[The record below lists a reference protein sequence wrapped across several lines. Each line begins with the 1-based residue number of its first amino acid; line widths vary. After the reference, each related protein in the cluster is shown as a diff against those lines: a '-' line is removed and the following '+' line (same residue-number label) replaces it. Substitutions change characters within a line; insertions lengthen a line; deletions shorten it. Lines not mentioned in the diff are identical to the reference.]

1 MASTIRLKD
10 HWAEQRL
17 FLRRAIASGII
28 VVGLTS
34 IVVGRLTQLQILDYE
49 YFSAQS
55 QGNRIR
61 VQPLPPTRGLIFD
74 RNGAVLAENL
84 PSYQLELTPEQV
96 PDTNETLNRLANFNL
111 IPTEDIDGLKALIRT
126 HRSFDAIP
134 IRQRLSDEEVA
145 KFAIERPRFP
155 GVEIRARLVRNYPY
169 GEAVAH
175 ALGYVG
181 GINVEDM
188 NSIDQSNYLGTALI
202 GKVSVERQYESDLHG
217 QVGHADV
224 LANARGRIMQTLGDE
239 PSIPGKDLILT
250 LDIESQI
257 AAHTSLSGR
266 RGAVVAID
274 PKNGEI
280 LVFASAPAFDP
291 NAISIGMSRKQYR
304 TLQDDPDL
312 PLFNR
317 ALRGSYP
324 PGSTIKPFLGLAGLS
339 HDVRD
344 PDEKVFCGGH
354 YRIPG
359 NTHRYRDWKPAGH
372 GPMTLHAAIEQSC
385 DVYFYGLARELGI
398 DRMEIFL
405 KKFGLGNRTGIDIAG
420 EKPGLI
426 PSREWKKQAFSERED
441 QVWFPGETVITGIG
455 QGYMLV
461 TPLQLAHAT
470 ATLANRGVR
479 YRPTLLRAFAD
490 SVTDSARF
498 LEPEAL
504 ESVSGI
510 NNDQWE
516 RIISAMNAVM
526 QGRRGTARATGADAP
541 FTMAGKTGTAQ
552 VFTVAQDEE
561 YDEDEI
567 AERMRDHA
575 LFIGFAPLE
584 DPQIAVAVIV
594 ENGEHGSSTAAP
606 IGRQVIETY
615 LREVL

>member
-1 MASTIRLKD
+1 MATTVRLKD

-17 FLRRAIASGII
+17 FLQRVIVSGII

-34 IVVGRLTQLQILDYE
+34 IVVGRLTQLQVLNYE

-96 PDTNETLNRLANFNL
+96 PDTSETLARLARFDL
-111 IPTEDIDGLKALIRT
+111 IATEDIDELKALIRT

-134 IRQRLSDEEVA
+134 IRQRLSDADVA
-145 KFAIERPRFP
+145 RFAIERPRFP

-181 GINVEDM
+181 GINAEDM
-188 NSIDQSNYLGTALI
+188 KSIDQSNYLGTALI
-202 GKVSVERQYESDLHG
+202 GKVSVERNYESDLHG

-224 LANARGRIMQTLGDE
+224 LANARGRIMQILDDQ
-239 PSIPGKDLILT
+239 PSVPGKDLILT

-257 AAHTSLSGR
+257 AAHNGLVGR

-291 NAISIGMSRKQYR
+291 NAISIGMSRKEYR

-324 PGSTIKPFLGLAGLS
+324 PGSTIKPFLALAGLS
-339 HDVRD
+339 YDVLD
-344 PDEKVFCGGH
+344 PDRKVFCGGH
-354 YRIPG
+354 YRLPG
-359 NTHRYRDWKPAGH
+359 STHRYRDWKRGGH
-372 GPMTLHAAIEQSC
+372 GLMTLHEAIEQSC
-385 DVYFYGLARELGI
+385 DVYFYTLARELGI
-398 DRMEIFL
+398 DRMATFL
-405 KKFGLGNRTGIDIAG
+405 KNFGLGNRTGIDIAG
-420 EKPGLI
+420 EKPGLV
-426 PSREWKKQAFSERED
+426 PSREWKRQAFSNRAD
-441 QVWFPGETVITGIG
+441 QVWFPGETIITGIG
-455 QGYMLV
+455 QGYLLV

-470 ATLANRGVR
+470 AAIANRGIR
-479 YRPTLLRAFAD
+479 FRPTLLRAFAD
-490 SVTDSARF
+490 SVTDTAEF
-498 LEPEAL
+498 LEPEPLDPVGAIDD
-504 ESVSGI
+504 E
-510 NNDQWE
+510 QWE
-516 RIISAMNAVM
+516 RVISAMNAVM

-552 VFTVAQDEE
+552 VFSVGQNEE
-561 YDEDEI
+561 YDAEEI

-575 LFIGFAPLE
+575 LFIAFAPLE

-615 LREVL
+615 LRDVL

>member
-1 MASTIRLKD
+1 MATTVRLKD

-17 FLRRAIASGII
+17 FLQRVIVSGII

-34 IVVGRLTQLQILDYE
+34 IVVGRLTQLQGLNYE

-96 PDTNETLNRLANFNL
+96 PDTSETLARLARFDL
-111 IPTEDIDGLKALIRT
+111 IATEDIDELKALIRT

-134 IRQRLSDEEVA
+134 IRQRLSDADVA
-145 KFAIERPRFP
+145 RFAIERPRFP

-181 GINVEDM
+181 GINAEDM
-188 NSIDQSNYLGTALI
+188 KSIDQSNYLGTALI
-202 GKVSVERQYESDLHG
+202 GKISVERGYESDLHG

-224 LANARGRIMQTLGDE
+224 LANARGRIMQILGDE
-239 PSIPGKDLILT
+239 PSVPGKDLILT

-257 AAHTSLSGR
+257 AAHNGLVGR

-291 NAISIGMSRKQYR
+291 NAISIGMSRKEYR

-324 PGSTIKPFLGLAGLS
+324 PGSTIKPILALAGLS
-339 HDVRD
+339 YDVLD
-344 PDEKVFCGGH
+344 PDQKVFCGGH
-354 YRIPG
+354 YRLPG
-359 NTHRYRDWKPAGH
+359 STHRYRDWKRGGH
-372 GPMTLHAAIEQSC
+372 GLMTLHESIEQSC
-385 DVYFYGLARELGI
+385 DVYFYTLARELGI
-398 DRMEIFL
+398 DRIEAFL
-405 KKFGLGNRTGIDIAG
+405 KQFGLGNRTGIDIAG
-420 EKPGLI
+420 EKPGLV
-426 PSREWKKQAFSERED
+426 PSREWKRQAFSNRPD
-441 QVWFPGETVITGIG
+441 QVWFPGETIITGIG
-455 QGYMLV
+455 QGYLLV

-470 ATLANRGVR
+470 AAIANRGIR
-479 YRPTLLRAFAD
+479 FRPTLLRAYAD
-490 SVTDSARF
+490 SVTDTAEF
-498 LEPEAL
+498 LEPEPLDPVGA
-504 ESVSGI
+504 I
-510 NNDQWE
+510 NDEQWE
-516 RIISAMNAVM
+516 RVISAMNAVM
-526 QGRRGTARATGADAP
+526 QGRRGTARATGANAP

-552 VFTVAQDEE
+552 VFSVAQNEE
-561 YDEDEI
+561 YDADEI
-567 AERMRDHA
+567 SERMRDHA
-575 LFIGFAPLE
+575 LFIAFAPLE

-615 LREVL
+615 LRDVL

>member
-34 IVVGRLTQLQILDYE
+34 IVVGRLTQLQVLDYE

-96 PDTNETLNRLANFNL
+96 PDTSETLNRLANFNL

-134 IRQRLSDEEVA
+134 IRQRLSDEDVA

-181 GINVEDM
+181 GINAEDM

-420 EKPGLI
+420 EKPGLV

-561 YDEDEI
+561 YDEEEI

>member
-34 IVVGRLTQLQILDYE
+34 IVVGRLTQLQVLDYE

-134 IRQRLSDEEVA
+134 IRQRLSDEDVA

-181 GINVEDM
+181 GINAEDM

-224 LANARGRIMQTLGDE
+224 LANARGRVMQTLGDE

-510 NNDQWE
+510 SNDQWE

-526 QGRRGTARATGADAP
+526 HGRRGTARATGADAP

-561 YDEDEI
+561 YDEEEI
-567 AERMRDHA
+567 SERMRDHA

>member
-1 MASTIRLKD
+1 MATTVRLKD

-17 FLRRAIASGII
+17 FLQRVIVSGII

-34 IVVGRLTQLQILDYE
+34 IVVGRLTQLQVLNYE

-96 PDTNETLNRLANFNL
+96 PDTSETLARLARFDL
-111 IPTEDIDGLKALIRT
+111 IATEDIDELKALIRT

-134 IRQRLSDEEVA
+134 IRQRLSDADVA
-145 KFAIERPRFP
+145 RFAIERPRFP

-181 GINVEDM
+181 GINAEDM
-188 NSIDQSNYLGTALI
+188 KSINQSNYLGTALI
-202 GKVSVERQYESDLHG
+202 GKVSVERNYESDLHG

-224 LANARGRIMQTLGDE
+224 LANARGRIMQILDDQ
-239 PSIPGKDLILT
+239 PSVPGKDLILT

-257 AAHTSLSGR
+257 AAHNSLVGR

-291 NAISIGMSRKQYR
+291 NAISIGMSRKEYR

-324 PGSTIKPFLGLAGLS
+324 PGSTIKPFLALAGLS
-339 HDVRD
+339 YDVLD
-344 PDEKVFCGGH
+344 PDRKVFCGGH
-354 YRIPG
+354 YRLPG
-359 NTHRYRDWKPAGH
+359 STHRYRDWKRGGH
-372 GPMTLHAAIEQSC
+372 GLMTLHEAIEQSC
-385 DVYFYGLARELGI
+385 DVYFYTLARELGI
-398 DRMEIFL
+398 DRMATFL
-405 KKFGLGNRTGIDIAG
+405 KNFGLGNRTGIDIAG
-420 EKPGLI
+420 EKPGLV
-426 PSREWKKQAFSERED
+426 PSREWKRQAFSNRAD
-441 QVWFPGETVITGIG
+441 QVWFPGETIITGIG
-455 QGYMLV
+455 QGYLLV

-470 ATLANRGVR
+470 AAIANRGIR
-479 YRPTLLRAFAD
+479 FRPTLLRAFAD
-490 SVTDSARF
+490 SVTDTAEF
-498 LEPEAL
+498 LEPEPLDPVGAIDD
-504 ESVSGI
+504 E
-510 NNDQWE
+510 QWE
-516 RIISAMNAVM
+516 RVISAMNAVM

-552 VFTVAQDEE
+552 VFSVGQNEE
-561 YDEDEI
+561 YDAEEI

-575 LFIGFAPLE
+575 LFIAFAPLE

-615 LREVL
+615 LRDVL

>member
-1 MASTIRLKD
+1 MARSERLKD

-17 FLRRAIASGII
+17 FLRRTIASGII
-28 VVGLTS
+28 VVGLTA
-34 IVVGRLTQLQILDYE
+34 IVIGRLTQLQVLDYE

-96 PDTNETLNRLANFNL
+96 PDTSETLNRLARFDL
-111 IPTEDIDGLKALIRT
+111 IAAEDIDELKALIRT

-134 IRQRLSDEEVA
+134 IRQRLSDTDVA
-145 KFAIERPRFP
+145 RFAIERPRFP

-169 GEAVAH
+169 GAAVAH

-181 GINVEDM
+181 GISAEDM
-188 NSIDQSNYLGTALI
+188 KAIDQSNYLGTALI
-202 GKVSVERQYESDLHG
+202 GKVSIERNYESDLHG

-224 LANARGRIMQTLGDE
+224 LANARGRIMQTLGED
-239 PSIPGKDLILT
+239 PSVPGKDLILT
-250 LDIESQI
+250 LDIESQVV
-257 AAHTSLSGR
+257 AHRALADR

-274 PKNGEI
+274 PNNGEI

-291 NAISIGMSRKQYR
+291 NEISIGMSRKQYR
-304 TLQDDPDL
+304 ALQEDPDL

-324 PGSTIKPFLGLAGLS
+324 PGSTIKPILALAGLS
-339 HDVRD
+339 YGVLDAD
-344 PDEKVFCGGH
+344 KKVFCGGH
-354 YRIPG
+354 YRLPG
-359 NTHRYRDWKPAGH
+359 STHRYRDWKPAGH
-372 GPMTLHAAIEQSC
+372 GLVTLHESIEQSC
-385 DVYFYGLARELGI
+385 DVYFYTLARELGI
-398 DRMEIFL
+398 DRMETFM
-405 KKFGLGNRTGIDIAG
+405 KQFGLGNRTGIDISG
-420 EKPGLI
+420 EKPGLV
-426 PSREWKKQAFSERED
+426 PSREWKRQAFSNRAD

-470 ATLANRGVR
+470 AAIANRGKR
-479 YRPTLLRAFAD
+479 FRPTLLRAFAD
-490 SVTDSARF
+490 SVTDTAEF
-498 LEPEAL
+498 VEPEPL
-504 ESVSGI
+504 DPVGVI
-510 NNDQWE
+510 NDAQWDKV
-516 RIISAMNAVM
+516 ISAMNAVM
-526 QGRRGTARATGADAP
+526 QGRRGTARATGAGAP

-552 VFTVAQDEE
+552 VFSVAQDEE
-561 YDEDEI
+561 YDAEQV

-575 LFIGFAPLE
+575 LFVAFAPLE

-606 IGRQVIETY
+606 IGRQVIDTY
-615 LREVL
+615 LRDLL

>member
-34 IVVGRLTQLQILDYE
+34 IVVGRLTQLQVLDYE

-96 PDTNETLNRLANFNL
+96 PDTSETLNRLANFNL

-134 IRQRLSDEEVA
+134 IRQRLSDTDVA
-145 KFAIERPRFP
+145 KFAVERPRFP

-181 GINVEDM
+181 GINAEDM

-274 PKNGEI
+274 PKSGEI

-324 PGSTIKPFLGLAGLS
+324 PGSTIKPILGLAALS

-372 GPMTLHAAIEQSC
+372 GPMTLHTSIEQSC
-385 DVYFYGLARELGI
+385 DVYFYTLARELGI

-420 EKPGLI
+420 EKPGLV
-426 PSREWKKQAFSERED
+426 PSREWKKQAFSQRED

-470 ATLANRGVR
+470 ATIANRGIR

>member
-28 VVGLTS
+28 VVVLTS
-34 IVVGRLTQLQILDYE
+34 IVVGRLTQLQVLDYE

-470 ATLANRGVR
+470 ATLANRGIR

-561 YDEDEI
+561 YDEKEI

>member
-34 IVVGRLTQLQILDYE
+34 IVVGRLTQLQVLDYE

-134 IRQRLSDEEVA
+134 IRQRLSDEDVA

-312 PLFNR
+312 PRFNR
-317 ALRGSYP
+317 A
-324 PGSTIKPFLGLAGLS
+324 
-339 HDVRD
+339 
-344 PDEKVFCGGH
+344 
-354 YRIPG
+354 
-359 NTHRYRDWKPAGH
+359 
-372 GPMTLHAAIEQSC
+372 
-385 DVYFYGLARELGI
+385 
-398 DRMEIFL
+398 
-405 KKFGLGNRTGIDIAG
+405 
-420 EKPGLI
+420 
-426 PSREWKKQAFSERED
+426 
-441 QVWFPGETVITGIG
+441 
-455 QGYMLV
+455 
-461 TPLQLAHAT
+461 
-470 ATLANRGVR
+470 
-479 YRPTLLRAFAD
+479 
-490 SVTDSARF
+490 
-498 LEPEAL
+498 
-504 ESVSGI
+504 
-510 NNDQWE
+510 
-516 RIISAMNAVM
+516 
-526 QGRRGTARATGADAP
+526 RRGR
-541 FTMAGKTGTAQ
+541 
-552 VFTVAQDEE
+552 
-561 YDEDEI
+561 
-567 AERMRDHA
+567 
-575 LFIGFAPLE
+575 
-584 DPQIAVAVIV
+584 
-594 ENGEHGSSTAAP
+594 
-606 IGRQVIETY
+606 
-615 LREVL
+615 

>member
-34 IVVGRLTQLQILDYE
+34 IVVGRLTQLQVLDYE

-134 IRQRLSDEEVA
+134 IRQRLSDEDVA

-181 GINVEDM
+181 GINAEDM

-224 LANARGRIMQTLGDE
+224 LANARGRVMQTLGDE

-510 NNDQWE
+510 SNDQWE

-561 YDEDEI
+561 YDEEEI
-567 AERMRDHA
+567 SERMRDHA

>member
-1 MASTIRLKD
+1 MASSVRLKD

-34 IVVGRLTQLQILDYE
+34 IVVGRLAQLQIFDYE

-96 PDTNETLNRLANFNL
+96 PDTSETLDRLARFNL
-111 IPTEDIDGLKALIRT
+111 IAAEDIDELKALIRK

-134 IRQRLSDEEVA
+134 IRQRLSDLDVA

-169 GEAVAH
+169 GKAVAH

-181 GINVEDM
+181 GINAEDM

-202 GKVSVERQYESDLHG
+202 GKISVERNYESDLLG

-257 AAHTSLSGR
+257 AAHSALADR

-291 NAISIGMSRKQYR
+291 NAISIGMTGKEYR
-304 TLQDDPDL
+304 ALQDDPDL

-324 PGSTIKPFLGLAGLS
+324 PGSTIKPILALAGMS
-339 HDVRD
+339 YDVLD
-344 PDEKVFCGGH
+344 PDKKVFCGGH
-354 YRIPG
+354 YRLPG
-359 NTHRYRDWKPAGH
+359 STHRYRDWKPAGH
-372 GPMTLHAAIEQSC
+372 GLVTLHESIEQSC
-385 DVYFYGLARELGI
+385 DVYFYMLARELGI
-398 DRMEIFL
+398 DRMETFM

-420 EKPGLI
+420 EKPGLV
-426 PSREWKKQAFSERED
+426 PSRDWKRQAFSNRAD

-455 QGYMLV
+455 QGYLLV

-470 ATLANRGVR
+470 ATIANRGVR
-479 YRPTLLRAFAD
+479 FRPTLLRAFAD
-490 SVTDSARF
+490 SVTDTAVF
-498 LEPEAL
+498 QEPEPQEPVNA
-504 ESVSGI
+504 V
-510 NNDQWE
+510 NDEQWE
-516 RIISAMNAVM
+516 RVMSAMNAVM
-526 QGRRGTARATGADAP
+526 QGRRGTARATGANAP

-552 VFTVAQDEE
+552 VFSVAQDEK
-561 YDEDEI
+561 YDSEEI

-575 LFIGFAPLE
+575 LFIAFAPLE
-584 DPQIAVAVIV
+584 EPRIAVAVIV

-615 LREVL
+615 LRDVL

>member
-34 IVVGRLTQLQILDYE
+34 IVVGRLTQLQVLDYE

-134 IRQRLSDEEVA
+134 IRQRLSDEDVA

-181 GINVEDM
+181 GINAEDM

-510 NNDQWE
+510 SNDQWE

-526 QGRRGTARATGADAP
+526 HGRRGTARATGADAP

-561 YDEDEI
+561 YDEEEI
-567 AERMRDHA
+567 SERMRDHA

>member
-1 MASTIRLKD
+1 
-10 HWAEQRL
+10 L

-28 VVGLTS
+28 VVGLTA
-34 IVVGRLTQLQILDYE
+34 IVVGRLTQLQVLDYE

-96 PDTNETLNRLANFNL
+96 PDTSETLNRLANFNL

-134 IRQRLSDEEVA
+134 IRQRLSDTDVA
-145 KFAIERPRFP
+145 KFAVERPRFP

-181 GINVEDM
+181 GINAEDM

-239 PSIPGKDLILT
+239 ASIPGKDLILT

-274 PKNGEI
+274 PKSGEI

-291 NAISIGMSRKQYR
+291 NAISIGMSRKQYH
-304 TLQDDPDL
+304 TLRDDPDL

-324 PGSTIKPFLGLAGLS
+324 PGSTIKPILALAGLS
-339 HDVRD
+339 HDVVD
-344 PDEKVFCGGH
+344 PDEKVFCRGY

-359 NTHRYRDWKPAGH
+359 NTHRYRDWKRAGH
-372 GPMTLHAAIEQSC
+372 GPMTLHASIEQSC
-385 DVYFYGLARELGI
+385 DVYFYTLARELGI

-420 EKPGLI
+420 EKPGLV
-426 PSREWKKQAFSERED
+426 PSREWKKQAFSQRED

-470 ATLANRGVR
+470 ATIANRGIR

-526 QGRRGTARATGADAP
+526 HGRRGTARATGANAP

-561 YDEDEI
+561 YDEEEI

-575 LFIGFAPLE
+575 LFIGFAPLK

-606 IGRQVIETY
+606 IGRKVIETY
-615 LREVL
+615 LRDVL